1 MSAYMRKEDGEYNA
15 VLLL

>member
-1 MSAYMRKEDGEYNA
+1 MRKQAGEYNA

>member
-1 MSAYMRKEDGEYNA
+1 MRKQDGEYNA